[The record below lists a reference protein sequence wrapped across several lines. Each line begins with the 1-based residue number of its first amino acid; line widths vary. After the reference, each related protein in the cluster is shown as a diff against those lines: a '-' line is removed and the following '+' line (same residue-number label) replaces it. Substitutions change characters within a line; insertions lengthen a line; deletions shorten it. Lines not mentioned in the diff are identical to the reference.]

1 MDEWP
6 TSPKDDFGRRD
17 YFTALRSSEA
27 PPEYFIVIKRFEEQ
41 TVVNWKE
48 DKILRGIAKNFR
60 VMAKD
65 DDYVVFDLLEK
76 RGQCSRMFERP
87 PSLLIDRDA
96 NEVGFTKYAQRPL
109 RTRKGQRK
117 DMTIGSKK
125 ILKTSLFGA
134 HILTQLYDAP
144 VA

>member
-1 MDEWP
+1 
-6 TSPKDDFGRRD
+6 
-17 YFTALRSSEA
+17 
-27 PPEYFIVIKRFEEQ
+27 
-41 TVVNWKE
+41 
-48 DKILRGIAKNFR
+48 
-60 VMAKD
+60 MAKD

-125 ILKTSLFGA
+125 ILKTSPFRAPTSSPKCMIPSWRKG
-134 HILTQLYDAP
+134 DAEDSEGH
-144 VA
+144 AKAYGR